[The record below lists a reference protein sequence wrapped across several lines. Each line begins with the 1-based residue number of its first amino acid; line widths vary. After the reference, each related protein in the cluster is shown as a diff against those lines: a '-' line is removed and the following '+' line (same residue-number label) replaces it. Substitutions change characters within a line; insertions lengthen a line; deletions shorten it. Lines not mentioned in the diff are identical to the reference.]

1 MREAMSERC
10 YLHVFKD
17 GGRRLQAKEWVGLQE
32 LGETGV
38 SGKECQ

>member
-10 YLHVFKD
+10 YLMCLKMEEE
-17 GGRRLQAKEWVGLQE
+17 GCKPRNGVGLQE
-32 LGETGV
+32 LGKTGV